1 MNNADK
7 LRETLLRAARGA
19 GGPLPRAEGFEQ
31 RVLAR
36 LDAAGAEESPWVALG
51 QAARWLA
58 PAMAAVVAVLGV
70 VYVQSPPDDLL
81 AMNDA
86 LVNSAVFGVLQ

>member
-1 MNNADK
+1 M
-7 LRETLLRAARGA
+7 
-19 GGPLPRAEGFEQ
+19 PRAEGFEQ

-36 LDAAGAEESPWVALG
+36 LDAAGAGESPWIALG

-58 PAMAAVVAVLGV
+58 PALAAVVVALGV
-70 VYVQSPPDDLL
+70 VYTQSPPPDLL

-86 LVNSAVFGVLQ
+86 LVNSALFGVPE